1 MDVRNQPTCAHKAK
15 LLITENNQ
23 VCERV
28 LEGQQEWKIGR
39 FSLTSPN
46 VPDII
51 LTNRFVARQQGSIR
65 EINGEWFYIESP
77 LSTNRAIHNGT
88 VVPWPLN
95 AIPLKDGD
103 TLRIGNDDNSTC
115 LVFKT
120 TID

>member
-1 MDVRNQPTCAHKAK
+1 MDVHNQPTCAHKAK
-15 LLITENNQ
+15 LRMIENNQ
-23 VCERV
+23 VFERV
-28 LEGQQEWKIGR
+28 LESQQEWKIGR

-103 TLRIGNDDNSTC
+103 TLRIGNDDNSVC